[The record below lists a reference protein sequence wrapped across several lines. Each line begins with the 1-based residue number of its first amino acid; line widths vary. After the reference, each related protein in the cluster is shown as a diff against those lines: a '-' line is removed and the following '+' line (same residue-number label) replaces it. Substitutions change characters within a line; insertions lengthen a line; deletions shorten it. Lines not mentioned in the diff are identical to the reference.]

1 MMAVITFSREAH
13 SGTQDLARLLAKRL
27 GYRYV
32 GRDELTEAVTAR
44 SGVHRQPQTGESE
57 GRSLSLWEHF
67 GEQLTGEREAYVTAL
82 RAVITELALT
92 DNVVIVGHGAG
103 LFLNDMRSVV
113 RVFVVAPLADRLA
126 RLRDEGVD
134 DPARARSLIDQQDR
148 ESAAYL
154 RYLFGVDWLDPHQW
168 DVVINT
174 GRADLKAALDM
185 LAHYTESLLRD
196 QAEHED
202 LRRQELV
209 TRVQHA
215 LLDADLGVDRLDVLF
230 DGSTLTLHGEA
241 LTAEDRDRA
250 AAAASAI
257 AVDVG
262 LDNQIVLRPPSTA

>member
-1 MMAVITFSREAH
+1 M
-13 SGTQDLARLLAKRL
+13 LAERL

-44 SGVHRQPQTGESE
+44 SGVNREPQTVESE
-57 GRSLSLWEHF
+57 GRSLSLWEHL
-67 GEQLTGEREAYVTAL
+67 GEQLTGERDAYITAL
-82 RAVITELALT
+82 RAVITELALA

-113 RVFVVAPLADRLA
+113 RVFVVAPMTDRLA
-126 RLRDEGVD
+126 RLQDEGVD

-168 DVVINT
+168 DLVINT
-174 GRADLKAALDM
+174 GRADLEAALGM
-185 LAHYTESLLRD
+185 LTQYTQGLLRD
-196 QAEHED
+196 QAERED
-202 LRRQELV
+202 LRRRELA

-215 LLDADLGVDRLDVLF
+215 LLDADLGVDKLDVHF
-230 DGSTLTLHGEA
+230 DGETLTLHGEA

-250 AAAASAI
+250 QDAARAVAA
-257 AVDVG
+257 DVV